1 MTEWAYVC
9 FVLIKLC
16 ILGFW
21 VMCYI
26 AGGRGPKYFRR
37 YIGGIGFGL
46 MICWLALWM
55 GRFNWWLFAL
65 PVFYPLALCIGY
77 GSDKFWMKVFKR
89 AAYGLAFG
97 LIGLYSGFILNNLY
111 LGIAQLILPV
121 LVSVFL
127 GVMNPVRAVDEESLI
142 GLSLVVHIP
151 FML

>member
-1 MTEWAYVC
+1 MSELA
-9 FVLIKLC
+9 FVFFVGIKLF

-46 MICWLALWM
+46 MICALAFWM
-55 GRFNWWLFAL
+55 GRFNWWLLAL

-77 GSDKFWMKVFKR
+77 GSDKFWMKILKR
-89 AAYGLAFG
+89 AIYGLAFG

-121 LVSVFL
+121 IVSVLL
-127 GVMNPVRAVDEESLI
+127 GVFNPVRAVDEEAAISLA
-142 GLSLVVHIP
+142 LVICVP
-151 FML
+151 FLF